1 MPWFQ
6 VVQAGTASYG
16 AGGFKITVP
25 DFEKIESA
33 AIFMTPQTL
42 LATTML
48 AALQLAYQAN
58 TATVKVYKLH
68 SSSDPLAWAEVA
80 DTTNLSG
87 ANFILTGKAI

>member
-6 VVQAGTASYG
+6 IVQAGTASYA

-33 AIFMTPQTL
+33 NVFMTPETL
-42 LATTML
+42 IATTKNVGL
-48 AALQLAYQAN
+48 VLSYQAN
-58 TATVKVYKLH
+58 TAIVKVCQR
-68 SSSDPLAWAEVA
+68 SVTSVWNEVV
-80 DTTNLSG
+80 DGTNLAG